1 MIKPKNYEK
10 KEKKA
15 QGSRDA
21 LSKIRSSIAN
31 LRSGDGAV
39 RHEARRTLESIGKQA
54 VGHLIPLLKDSE
66 DDVRWEAAKAL
77 ADIVDVRA
85 ASELVATLEDSNFGV
100 RWLAAEG
107 LIAIGRDVLPPLM
120 EALTRHSDSAWLR
133 EGTHHVLHDL
143 ANKDPEVKDFVAP
156 VITALEGIEPEI
168 GVMEP
173 AHAALDKLRGSFN
186 GRDSNGDQTLGAKS

>member
-1 MIKPKNYEK
+1 MIKSKKYEK
-10 KEKKA
+10 KGKKA
-15 QGSRDA
+15 PSSSDT
-21 LSKIRSSIAN
+21 LIKIKSLIAN
-31 LRSGDGAV
+31 LRSRDGTV
-39 RHEARRTLESIGKQA
+39 RHEARETLMVIGKQA
-54 VGHLIPLLKDSE
+54 VGHLIPLLKDPE

-77 ADIVDVRA
+77 AEIVDVRA
-85 ASELVATLEDSNFGV
+85 ASELVATLKDSNFGV

-168 GVMEP
+168 GVVEP
-173 AHAALDKLRGSFN
+173 ASTALDKLRGSFN
-186 GRDSNGDQTLGAKS
+186 GRD

>member
-10 KEKKA
+10 KGRKA
-15 QGSRDA
+15 QGSRAA
-21 LSKIRSSIAN
+21 LSKIKSSIAN
-31 LRSGDGAV
+31 LRSGDGIV
-39 RHEARRTLESIGKQA
+39 HQKARETLTLIGKQT
-54 VGHLIPLLKDSE
+54 VDHLIPLLKDPE

-120 EALTRHSDSAWLR
+120 EALTKHSDLAWLR
-133 EGTHHVLHDL
+133 EGAHHVLHDL
-143 ANKDPEVKDFVAP
+143 ANRDPEVKDFVAP
-156 VITALEGIEPEI
+156 VITALEGSEPEI
-168 GVMEP
+168 GVMEL
-173 AHAALDKLRGSFN
+173 AHTALDKLEGQ
-186 GRDSNGDQTLGAKS
+186 GRA

>member
-1 MIKPKNYEK
+1 MIKSKKYEK
-10 KEKKA
+10 KGKKA
-15 QGSRDA
+15 T
-21 LSKIRSSIAN
+21 SSSDTSIQIKSLIAN
-31 LRSGDGAV
+31 LRSEDGIV
-39 RHEARRTLESIGKQA
+39 RHKAREALMFIGKQA
-54 VGHLIPLLKDSE
+54 VRHLIPLLKDPE

-120 EALTRHSDSAWLR
+120 ESLTKHSDSAWLR
-133 EGTHHVLHDL
+133 EGAHHVLHDL
-143 ANKDPEVKDFVAP
+143 ANKDLEVKDFVAP

-168 GVMEP
+168 GVVEP
-173 AHAALDKLRGSFN
+173 AYAVLDKLKGSIKRLDLKRGKPQ
-186 GRDSNGDQTLGAKS
+186 R